1 MRAPG
6 AFAPQEET
14 MRLKPTKP
22 IVPPGRQKRPA
33 QDIPTAAGRLEAQQ
47 ARRPRKPEAGPPGA
61 QDRPKP

>member
-1 MRAPG
+1 
-6 AFAPQEET
+6 

-47 ARRPRKPEAGPPGA
+47 ARRPRKPEAGAPGA